1 MKMTKDGIT
10 REVEECEVSK
20 FEEMGFE
27 AIKPEPQPKQ
37 EDVKV
42 ASSKT
47 VTRKRREI

>member
-20 FEEMGFE
+20 FKEMGFN
-27 AIKPEPQPKQ
+27 AIEPEPQPKQ
-37 EDVKV
+37 EEVKV
-42 ASSKT
+42 VSAKT